1 MSVALTIIVDVTDKN
16 LKRQLFVLKKSD
28 RESILKALKHSN

>member
-1 MSVALTIIVDVTDKN
+1 MSVALTIIVDVIDKN

-28 RESILKALKHSN
+28 RESILKALKRSN